1 MDCQVVHQVMYT
13 LETMKI
19 ISTITQDNT
28 IIESLSHNIVQD
40 NGTDSQENTINH
52 NNNLSKRIWSG
63 REIERLIAIDPEE
76 RLKGYGFMERLKK
89 R

>member
-13 LETMKI
+13 WETMKI

-28 IIESLSHNIVQD
+28 IIESLNHNIVQD

-52 NNNLSKRIWSG
+52 NNNLSKHIWSG